1 MAELKN
7 ENAKKILEYVISN
20 DGADFTANDISTA
33 LDIPIKSVNGI
44 VTMSF
49 CGHKDENGNKVP
61 LMEREEAAATIDG
74 KTKIIKFIRIT
85 EAGRAFAAELG
96 IQ

>member
-7 ENAKKILEYVISN
+7 ENAKKVLEYVVSN
-20 DGADFTANDISTA
+20 DGADFTAQDISTA
-33 LDIPIKSVNGI
+33 LGIGIKSVNGI

-49 CGHKDENGNKVP
+49 CRHKDENGNEVP
-61 LMEREEAAATIDG
+61 LMEREETTATIDG
-74 KTKIIKFIRIT
+74 KPKIIKYIRLT
-85 EAGRAFAAELG
+85 SAGKAFAAELG